1 MQIIPVFHVS
11 DMKKSLDF
19 YTKVLGFKLKYQDE
33 STEDPV
39 ITITNDFA
47 DIQLSSIDGTNNA
60 VVNVRVGDVDSLFE
74 SFIKRGLDTSKKKQ
88 SPVHQGP
95 LDQTWGMR
103 EFYVTDHDG
112 HTLRFGRPLNKTL
125 PLKN

>member
-1 MQIIPVFHVS
+1 MKIIPVFHVT

-19 YTKVLGFKLKYQDE
+19 YTKVLGFQLKFPDLPK
-33 STEDPV
+33 DPV
-39 ITITNDFA
+39 INITNDYA
-47 DIQLSSIDGTNNA
+47 DIQLSSIDGTTRA

-74 SFIKRGLDTSKKKQ
+74 SFVERGLDTSRKKE

-112 HTLRFGRPLNKTL
+112 HTLRFGKPL
-125 PLKN
+125 

>member
-1 MQIIPVFHVS
+1 MKIIPVFHVS

-19 YTKVLGFKLKYQDE
+19 YTKVLGFQLKFPDAP
-33 STEDPV
+33 EDIV
-39 ITITNDFA
+39 INITNDYA
-47 DIQLSSIDGTNNA
+47 DIQLSSIDGTTNA
-60 VVNVRVGDVDSLFE
+60 VVNVRVGEVDKLFE
-74 SFIKRGLDTSKKKQ
+74 TFIARGLDTSKKRE

-95 LDQTWGMR
+95 FDQTWGMR